1 VNIAKEAVR
10 VSRRLGD
17 SDSTKQIQERLRLYE
32 AQRPCRRDPRAQL
45 EELMSE
51 TQRAFDDPQT
61 RLENL
66 LHKGMAM
73 RLCP

>member
-1 VNIAKEAVR
+1 
-10 VSRRLGD
+10 VSRRLGGR
-17 SDSTKQIQERLRLYE
+17 DSTERIEKRLRLYE
-32 AQRPCRRDPRAQL
+32 AQRPYRCDPHAQR

-66 LHKGMAM
+66 LHKSMAM